1 MSNPSSLNSLCCI
14 LHLRLWVPLIT
25 VQDDSFALFLLVRW
39 QRGERVVA
47 IMEIAVQRREEV
59 YLKGVFL
66 WVSTLC
72 TRCFG
77 ACCSILLFK
86 FISFLFLCFFSPF
99 GVVTKNT
106 SLKYF
111 LHFSVLYTKRVQK
124 CKELRNCFLTCK
136 VFCWSW
142 SFFFS
147 FFNQAFAFCLPFFLI
162 YKTIINIRALN

>member
-1 MSNPSSLNSLCCI
+1 
-14 LHLRLWVPLIT
+14 
-25 VQDDSFALFLLVRW
+25 
-39 QRGERVVA
+39 
-47 IMEIAVQRREEV
+47 MEIAVLRREEV

-86 FISFLFLCFFSPF
+86 FLSFLFLCFFSPF

-111 LHFSVLYTKRVQK
+111 LHFSVLIRRG
-124 CKELRNCFLTCK
+124 CKSAKN
-136 VFCWSW
+136 
-142 SFFFS
+142 
-147 FFNQAFAFCLPFFLI
+147 
-162 YKTIINIRALN
+162 